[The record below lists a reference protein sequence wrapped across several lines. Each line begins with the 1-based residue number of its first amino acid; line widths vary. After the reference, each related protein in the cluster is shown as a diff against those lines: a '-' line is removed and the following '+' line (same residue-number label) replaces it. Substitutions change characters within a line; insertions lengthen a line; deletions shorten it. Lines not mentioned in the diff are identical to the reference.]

1 MLSNNSF
8 KTITICTS
16 DSSLVSVSKTV
27 FFFKEINPV
36 SFPVAT
42 LLVVKTYDNVGAF
55 WIREDIK
62 HIARDFES
70 DIPEKLL

>member
-27 FFFKEINPV
+27 FLKEINPV

-42 LLVVKTYDNVGAF
+42 LLVVKTYDNV
-55 WIREDIK
+55 
-62 HIARDFES
+62 
-70 DIPEKLL
+70 